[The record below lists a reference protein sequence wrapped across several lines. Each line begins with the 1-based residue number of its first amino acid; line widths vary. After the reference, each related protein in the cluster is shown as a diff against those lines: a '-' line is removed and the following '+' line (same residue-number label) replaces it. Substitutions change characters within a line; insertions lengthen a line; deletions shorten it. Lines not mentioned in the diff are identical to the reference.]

1 MYKDF
6 STTTS
11 HRAGLKPMQ
20 PMQQHWAPRHGV

>member
-20 PMQQHWAPRHGV
+20 LRWAPHHGV